1 MTTKLAELLDRDTGG
16 VYRYHG
22 KLPAETMQAAIA
34 RGIHPAVMDLA
45 RVRDKN
51 GFLKT
56 AANALLFPD
65 YFGHNWD
72 AFYDCLLE
80 LENRQ
85 EKGALLWLR
94 DSSGFARAESEE
106 FATAIDALREAVE
119 YWNSRQKIL
128 LVVAELEAPIL
139 APELPELSS

>member
-1 MTTKLAELLDRDTGG
+1 MTTELAELLDREVGG

-22 KLPAETMQAAIA
+22 KLPAETMQAAITH
-34 RGIHPAVMDLA
+34 GIHPAVLDLA

-51 GFLKT
+51 GFLKI
-56 AANALLFPD
+56 AADALLFPD

-94 DSSGFARAESEE
+94 DASGLARAEPEE
-106 FATAIDALREAVE
+106 FATAIDALGEAVE
-119 YWNSRQKIL
+119 YWNDRQKTL

-139 APELPELSS
+139 APELPEISS

>member
-1 MTTKLAELLDRDTGG
+1 MKHELAELLERGVGG

-22 KLPAETMQAAIA
+22 NFPADKMQAAVEH
-34 RGIHPAVMDLA
+34 GIHPAAIELA

-51 GFLKT
+51 AFLKT

-85 EKGALLWLR
+85 EKGALLCLR
-94 DSSGFARAESEE
+94 DTSGFARAEPEE

-119 YWNSRQKIL
+119 YWNERQKIL
-128 LVVAELEAPIL
+128 LVVTELEAPIL